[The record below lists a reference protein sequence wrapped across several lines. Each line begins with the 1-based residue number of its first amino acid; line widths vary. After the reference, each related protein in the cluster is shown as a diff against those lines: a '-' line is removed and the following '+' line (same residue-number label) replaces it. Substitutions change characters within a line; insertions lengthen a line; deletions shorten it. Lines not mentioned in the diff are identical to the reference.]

1 MMEEN
6 KGEHTVM
13 KEKRT
18 KGKSG
23 KVKHDGKRSDRK
35 CVNELGGD

>member
-1 MMEEN
+1 
-6 KGEHTVM
+6 M

-23 KVKHDGKRSDRK
+23 KVKHDGKTSEGK
-35 CVNELGGD
+35 SANELGGD